1 MKVTIETISKATNR
15 LVMVKLIKD
24 CTGLDLRQS
33 KFIME
38 DLEDRK
44 VEIEVLDGFYLPPP
58 TYQKIT
64 YIDRLKE
71 VLNNGST
78 GGKYII
84 SYFDLESIRE
94 YKLLSLGIGE
104 RIDYENF
111 MLYKMRN
118 ENDEKFLELI
128 LKKLSIDD
136 LIEIFKEIKI

>member
-1 MKVTIETISKATNR
+1 MRVTIETISKATNR

-64 YIDRLKE
+64 HRPFK
-71 VLNNGST
+71 GS
-78 GGKYII
+78 
-84 SYFDLESIRE
+84 
-94 YKLLSLGIGE
+94 
-104 RIDYENF
+104 
-111 MLYKMRN
+111 
-118 ENDEKFLELI
+118 
-128 LKKLSIDD
+128 
-136 LIEIFKEIKI
+136 IK

>member
-58 TYQKIT
+58 TFQKIT

-84 SYFDLESIRE
+84 TYFDLESIRE